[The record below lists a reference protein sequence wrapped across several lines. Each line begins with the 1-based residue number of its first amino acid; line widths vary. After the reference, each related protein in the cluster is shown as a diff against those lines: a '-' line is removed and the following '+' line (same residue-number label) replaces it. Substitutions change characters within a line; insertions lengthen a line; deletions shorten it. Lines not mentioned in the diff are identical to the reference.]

1 MDVQGNRVATTDD
14 ADIEIL
20 IKASEQL
27 RDLVKD
33 METAEDEIKG
43 YIVYTEESEADIAQ
57 KAEEAA
63 RLRELIRQN

>member
-1 MDVQGNRVATTDD
+1 MDVQGNRAATTDD

-20 IKASEQL
+20 IKAAERL

-43 YIVYTEESEADIAQ
+43 YIVYTEESEADVAK